1 VPTTALGVNAD
12 ARSGRGLI
20 WGRRSQ
26 ELLAEPS
33 IMAFLLSVFVLP
45 ARNHVRRLQERYIV
59 SWLCFLTIITF
70 LGNPSLSFGQS
81 GPRIRSINIE
91 GNKNLSTD
99 EILDLLNLKRG
110 ESFSD
115 STLGINIAQLVRRYR
130 LEGFYGAVVDS
141 VSRTLNDDR
150 SGVDIS
156 LYINEG
162 EQTEL
167 GKLEIAGNHAL
178 STEEILSN
186 FESKEGRPL
195 NQLQLESDIEALLKR
210 YDEIGHPFA
219 QVEVESLSMYEEHDK
234 SKLLVRLDVHEGA
247 TTTIEEIKVEGN
259 KDTKDYVILREL
271 RLKPGEVYD
280 NEKVQA
286 IRQRLERLG
295 LFSSVSDPE
304 LYMTKHGGGLLI
316 KVKEG
321 NSNTFDG
328 ILGYLPRGGDN
339 QGGYF
344 TGFVNVSLRNLFG
357 TGRRLGVRWQRET
370 QETQEVEL
378 HYLEPWVLG
387 SPVTVGIGFLQ
398 REQDSTYVRRKIDL
412 NGDLML
418 SENFTV
424 SLLFGQDHIIPSSS
438 LTGAFVSSS
447 QTTTV
452 GGEVRYDSRDDPYSP
467 TGGILYRS
475 DYQVGRKTVSG
486 TSSASISDQDFFVK
500 KFSLD
505 MEFYLEPFSRQ
516 VIGTGLHAKDL
527 RSDHIEIADLYQF
540 GGTNTLRGYR
550 ENQFLGSSIAW
561 SNLEYRFLMGRRTFL
576 FGFLDTGY
584 YFRPAD
590 DLRGAASSQAFKVG
604 YGVGFRVD
612 TSLGVLSVSYA
623 LGQGDTFNTGKIHFG
638 IVNQF

>member
-1 VPTTALGVNAD
+1 MMV
-12 ARSGRGLI
+12 
-20 WGRRSQ
+20 
-26 ELLAEPS
+26 
-33 IMAFLLSVFVLP
+33 FLPPFLVLP
-45 ARNHVRRLQERYIV
+45 VRSHFRNLQNRCIV
-59 SWLCFLTIITF
+59 
-70 LGNPSLSFGQS
+70 PSLCSLTVLALLGSPVSSFGQS
-81 GPRIRSINIE
+81 GPRIRLISIE
-91 GNKNLSTD
+91 GNKNLSTE
-99 EILDLLNLKRG
+99 EILDLLSLKRG
-110 ESFSD
+110 AHFSD
-115 STLGINIAQLVRRYR
+115 SSLGASIDQLLRRYR
-130 LEGFYGAVVDS
+130 EEGFYAAAVDS
-141 VSRTLNDDR
+141 VSKRLNDDHAEI
-150 SGVDIS
+150 DIS
-156 LYINEG
+156 LYIHEG

-167 GKLEIAGNHAL
+167 GKLEITGTHAL

-186 FESKEGRPL
+186 FESKEGKPL

-219 QVEVESLSMYEEHDK
+219 QVEVKSLSTYEENGE
-234 SKLLVRLDVHEGA
+234 SKLLVKLDIHEGA

-271 RLKPGEVYD
+271 RLKPGEAYN

-286 IRQRLERLG
+286 IKQRLERLR
-295 LFSSVSDPE
+295 LFSWVSDPE
-304 LYMTKHGGGLLI
+304 LYMTKRGGGLLI
-316 KVKEG
+316 KVQEG

-328 ILGYLPRGGDN
+328 ILGYLPKSGDN
-339 QGGYF
+339 PGGYF

-357 TGRRLGVRWQRET
+357 TGRQLGVRWQTET
-370 QETQEVEL
+370 QQTQEAEL

-387 SPVTVGIGFLQ
+387 SPVTAGIGFLQ

-418 SENFTV
+418 SENFTI

-438 LTGAFVSSS
+438 LTGALVSRS

-452 GGEVRYDSRDDPYSP
+452 GGAIRYDSRDDPYSP

-486 TSSASISDQDFFVK
+486 TSSANPSDQNYFVK

-505 MEFYLEPFSRQ
+505 VEFYLEPFSRQ
-516 VIGTGLHAKDL
+516 VIGTALHAKDL
-527 RSDHIEIADLYQF
+527 RSDRIEDADLYQF

-550 ENQFLGSSIAW
+550 ENQFRGSSIAW
-561 SNLEYRFLMGRRTFL
+561 SNLEYRFLLGRRTFV

-584 YFRPAD
+584 YFRPAEE
-590 DLRGAASSQAFKVG
+590 LLGEASSQAFKVG

-612 TSLGVLSVSYA
+612 TSLGVLGVSYA
-623 LGQGDTFNTGKIHFG
+623 LGQGDTFSTGKIHFG
-638 IVNQF
+638 VVNQF

>member
-1 VPTTALGVNAD
+1 MMV
-12 ARSGRGLI
+12 
-20 WGRRSQ
+20 
-26 ELLAEPS
+26 
-33 IMAFLLSVFVLP
+33 FLVSFLVLP
-45 ARNHVRRLQERYIV
+45 VRSHFRNLQNRCIV
-59 SWLCFLTIITF
+59 
-70 LGNPSLSFGQS
+70 PSLCLLTVLALLGSPASSSGQS
-81 GPRIRSINIE
+81 GPRIRSISIE
-91 GNKNLSTD
+91 GNTNLSTE
-99 EILDLLNLKRG
+99 EILDVLTLKRG
-110 ESFSD
+110 ARFSD
-115 STLGINIAQLVRRYR
+115 SSLGVNIDQLLRRYR
-130 LEGFYGAVVDS
+130 DEGFYAAVVDS
-141 VSRTLNDDR
+141 VSKRMSDDR
-150 SGVDIS
+150 TDIDIS
-156 LYINEG
+156 LYIHEG

-167 GKLEIAGNHAL
+167 GKLEITGNHAL

-186 FESKEGRPL
+186 FESKEGEPL

-219 QVEVESLSMYEEHDK
+219 QVEVESLSTYKEKGE
-234 SKLLVRLDVHEGA
+234 SKLLVRLDIHEGA

-271 RLKPGEVYD
+271 RLEPGEVYN

-286 IRQRLERLG
+286 MKQRLERLG

-304 LYMTKHGGGLLI
+304 LYMTKKGGGLLI
-316 KVKEG
+316 KVQEG

-328 ILGYLPRGGDN
+328 IVGYLPKSGDN

-357 TGRRLGVRWQRET
+357 TGRQLGVRWQTENQQT
-370 QETQEVEL
+370 QEAEL

-418 SENFTV
+418 SENFIV

-438 LTGAFVSSS
+438 LTGAFVSRS

-452 GGEVRYDSRDDPYSP
+452 GGAIRYDSRDDPYSP

-475 DYQVGRKTVSG
+475 DYQVGRKTVSA
-486 TSSASISDQDFFVK
+486 TSSTSPSDQDYFVK

-505 MEFYLEPFSRQ
+505 VEFYLEPFSRQ
-516 VIGTGLHAKDL
+516 VIGTALHAKDL
-527 RSDHIEIADLYQF
+527 RSDHIEDADLYQF

-550 ENQFLGSSIAW
+550 ENQFRGSSIAW
-561 SNLEYRFLMGRRTFL
+561 SNLEYRFLMGRRTFV

-590 DLRGAASSQAFKVG
+590 ELLGEASSQAFKVG
-604 YGVGFRVD
+604 YGIGFRVD
-612 TSLGVLSVSYA
+612 TSLGVLGVSYA
-623 LGQGDTFNTGKIHFG
+623 LGQGDTFSTGKIHFG

>member
-1 VPTTALGVNAD
+1 MKVFPLSAL
-12 ARSGRGLI
+12 
-20 WGRRSQ
+20 
-26 ELLAEPS
+26 
-33 IMAFLLSVFVLP
+33 VLP
-45 ARNHVRRLQERYIV
+45 VRNHFHSFQKRCIAP
-59 SWLCFLTIITF
+59 SLCFLTAITF
-70 LGNPSLSFGQS
+70 LSNPFLSFGQS
-81 GPRIRSINIE
+81 NPRIRSINIE
-91 GNKNLSTD
+91 GNKNLSTE
-99 EILDLLNLKRG
+99 EILDFFSLKRG

-115 STLGINIAQLVRRYR
+115 SILGANIEQLLRRYR
-130 LEGFYGAVVDS
+130 QEGFYAAVVDS
-141 VSRTLNDDR
+141 VSKKLNDDR
-150 SGVDIS
+150 SEIDIS
-156 LYINEG
+156 FHIHEG

-167 GKLEIAGNHAL
+167 GKLEITGNHAL
-178 STEEILSN
+178 STEDILSKC
-186 FESKEGRPL
+186 ESKEGRPL
-195 NQLQLESDIEALLKR
+195 NQLQLESDIEVLLKR

-219 QVEVESLSMYEEHDK
+219 QVEVESLSTYEEDGK
-234 SKLLVRLDVHEGA
+234 SKLFVKLDIHEGA

-271 RLKPGEVYD
+271 RLEPGEVYN
-280 NEKVQA
+280 NERVQA

-304 LYMTKHGGGLLI
+304 LYMTKQGGGLLI
-316 KVKEG
+316 KVKED

-328 ILGYLPRGGDN
+328 IVGYLPRSGDN

-357 TGRRLGVRWQRET
+357 TGRRLGVRWQKET
-370 QETQEVEL
+370 QATQEVEL
-378 HYLEPWVLG
+378 HYLEPWVFS

-412 NGDLML
+412 NGDLTL
-418 SENFTV
+418 SENFTI

-438 LTGAFVSSS
+438 VTGSFVSRS

-475 DYQVGRKTVSG
+475 DYQIGRKTVSG

-505 MEFYLEPFSRQ
+505 VEFYLEPFSRQ
-516 VIGTGLHAKDL
+516 VIGTALHAKDL
-527 RSDHIEIADLYQF
+527 RSDHIEVADLYQF

-612 TSLGVLSVSYA
+612 TSLGVLGVSYA